1 MRPPRQSSKAKTC
14 SETDLILLFQNTPT
28 PIIAD
33 AMDGRNVLGCLKPIL
48 PHAAIVGPA
57 VTVKTNPTD
66 WGTVVSAID
75 VASIGDVLFIDASG
89 SNFAVWGGLTSRAAQ
104 RRGLAGT
111 TVYGS
116 CRDITTIDALQY
128 PVWAKEITPRAGRP
142 LNKGEVN
149 VSLVVNGFSIRP
161 RDLVKADAHGVVII
175 PSADSPTVADRVLQ
189 VVRRE
194 HLIETELKK
203 GRSFSE
209 LLGDFSS

>member
-1 MRPPRQSSKAKTC
+1 MRLPRRSPQAKTW
-14 SETDLILLFQNTPT
+14 SEAETIHLFQNAPT

-66 WGTVVSAID
+66 WGTVVRAID
-75 VASIGDVLFIDASG
+75 AASIGDVLFIDGSG
-89 SNFAVWGGLTSRAAQ
+89 SDFAVWGGLTSLAAQ

-116 CRDITTIDALQY
+116 CRDIATIAALQY
-128 PVWAKEITPRAGRP
+128 PVWAKGVTPRAGRP

-149 VSLVVNGFSIRP
+149 VSLVVNGFSLRP

-175 PSADSPTVADRVLQ
+175 PSNLSAAVADRVLQ
-189 VVRRE
+189 LVSRE
-194 HLIETELKK
+194 RLIETDLKE
-203 GRSFSE
+203 GRRFSE
-209 LLGDFSS
+209 LLKDFSS

>member
-1 MRPPRQSSKAKTC
+1 MRPPRQSSKAKTW
-14 SETDLILLFQNTPT
+14 SEADLILLFQNTPT

-33 AMDGRNVLGCLKPIL
+33 AMDGRNVLGCLKPVL
-48 PHAAIVGPA
+48 PHVAIAGPA

-75 VASIGDVLFIDASG
+75 VASTGDVLFIDGSG
-89 SNFAVWGGLTSRAAQ
+89 SNFAVWGGLTSQAAQ

-111 TVYGS
+111 AVYGS
-116 CRDITTIDALQY
+116 CRDITTIGALQY
-128 PVWAKEITPRAGRP
+128 PVWAKGITPRAGKP

-149 VSLVVNGFSIRP
+149 VSLVVNGFLIRP

-175 PSADSPTVADRVLQ
+175 PSADSRAVADRVLQ

-194 HLIETELKK
+194 HLIETGLKK

-209 LLGDFSS
+209 LLRDFSS